1 MSRTIQYYTALN
13 EALREEMRR
22 DPLVFCFGEGV
33 AERGGSFR
41 VTEGLLAEF
50 GPRRVLDTPISESV
64 IAGAATGAAMVSTR
78 PVAEILFIDFITL
91 AMDQLVN
98 QAAKYK
104 FMSGGR
110 GNIPMVLR
118 TQGGGGKGLAAQHS
132 QSLEAWFFH
141 VPGLKVI
148 MPATP
153 YDAKGLLK
161 TAIRDNDPVIFIEHK
176 LLYFLKG
183 EVQEEE
189 YTIPIGKADIKRHGK
204 DVTLVTYSL
213 MVYRALKSAEVL
225 AKKGVDVE
233 VIDLRTLVPLD
244 KETILNSVR
253 KTGRLVIV
261 HEACKRGGIGAEI
274 TALVMEEAFDYLDT
288 PIQRI
293 AGLNTPIP
301 FNAKLEKACI
311 PQEEDIV
318 NGVMDICK

>member
-1 MSRTIQYYTALN
+1 MSPTLPYWSALN
-13 EALREEMRR
+13 EALKEEMRR

-64 IAGAATGAAMVSTR
+64 IAGAATGAAIVGTR

-91 AMDQLVN
+91 AMDQLIN

-104 FMSGGR
+104 FMLGGK
-110 GNIPMVLR
+110 GNVPLVLR
-118 TQGGGGKGLAAQHS
+118 TQGGSGKGLAAQHS

-141 VPGLKVI
+141 IPGLKIV

-161 TAIRDNDPVIFIEHK
+161 AAIRDNDPVIFIEHK

-183 EVQEEE
+183 VVPQKE
-189 YTIPIGKADIKRHGK
+189 YLLPIGRADLKRRGK
-204 DVTLVTYSL
+204 DVTIVTYSL
-213 MVYRALKSAEVL
+213 MVHKALKSAETL
-225 AKKGVDVE
+225 AREGIEAE

-244 KETILNSVR
+244 KEMIINSVK
-253 KTGRLVIV
+253 KTGRLIIV
-261 HEACKRGGIGAEI
+261 HEACKRGGIGGEI
-274 TALVMEEAFDYLDT
+274 AALVMEEAFDHLDA

-301 FNAKLEKACI
+301 FNTKLEEACI
-311 PQEEDIV
+311 PQKKNIINTV
-318 NGVMDICK
+318 RAILR